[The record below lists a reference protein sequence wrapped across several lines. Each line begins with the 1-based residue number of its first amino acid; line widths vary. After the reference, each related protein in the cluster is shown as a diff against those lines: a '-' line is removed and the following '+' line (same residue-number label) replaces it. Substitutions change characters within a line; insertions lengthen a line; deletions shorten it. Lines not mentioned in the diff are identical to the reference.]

1 MTTLSVITLS
11 SAYLD
16 FYTINFFKLGLVGGI
31 VVGTLS
37 AAFYTAQLEKEKKM
51 KENKKWKKRQIVW
64 IGLAQK
70 TFL

>member
-51 KENKKWKKRQIVW
+51 KENKK
-64 IGLAQK
+64 
-70 TFL
+70 